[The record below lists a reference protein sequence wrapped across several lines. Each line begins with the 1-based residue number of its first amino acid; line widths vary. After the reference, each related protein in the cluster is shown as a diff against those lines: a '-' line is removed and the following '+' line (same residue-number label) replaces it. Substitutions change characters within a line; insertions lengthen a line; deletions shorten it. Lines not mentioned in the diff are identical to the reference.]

1 MVAQRDAVKPATDLH
16 MTSLQTPSDAGADRF
31 AKALRE
37 LCRIA
42 EANEIGARLTLE
54 NFADHPNDPDATK
67 MAASSV
73 GYGLAQPAYLLR
85 ELQMLCLDLE
95 MAAVTQRV

>member
-1 MVAQRDAVKPATDLH
+1 MNMSQSTLPA
-16 MTSLQTPSDAGADRF
+16 DAGADRF

-73 GYGLAQPAYLLR
+73 AYGLAQPVYLLR
-85 ELQMLCLDLE
+85 EVQLL
-95 MAAVTQRV
+95 ASATQK